1 MTRKTQICAVTL
13 AIVAALAA
21 PLAQRGIRER
31 HVVMTVLDRNGRPA
45 TKVEPADL
53 TVRENEIAR
62 EVLRVEPATD
72 RMQIAVL
79 VDTSAAAADALQ
91 DVRGGV
97 QSFVRTLLSKSPES
111 QISIVS
117 FGERPKTESDFSSNL
132 AAVEKGI
139 GRLFPVNDAGAYYME
154 AITEAVKNFKKRE
167 VVRPVI
173 VAFVIEGGPEFSSET
188 PEQVT
193 DALKSIGATLWT
205 ISLQGSRDQG
215 MDQER
220 RNRARVLAEST
231 EKSGGGRETI
241 LSPMGIKTTFD
252 LMAERLLAQ
261 FVVTYARPETLIPPE
276 RLEIT
281 SKRDG
286 LRILAPRWTGK

>member
-1 MTRKTQICAVTL
+1 
-13 AIVAALAA
+13 
-21 PLAQRGIRER
+21 
-31 HVVMTVLDRNGRPA
+31 
-45 TKVEPADL
+45 
-53 TVRENEIAR
+53 
-62 EVLRVEPATD
+62 
-72 RMQIAVL
+72 MQVAVL

-97 QSFVRTLLSKSPES
+97 QSFVRALLAKSPES
-111 QISIVS
+111 QISIMS
-117 FGERPKTESDFSSNL
+117 FGERPKTDAEFSSDV
-132 AAVEKGI
+132 AAVDKGI

-173 VAFVIEGGPEFSSET
+173 VAFVVEAGPEFSSET

-205 ISLQGSRDQG
+205 ISLQGTRDQG

-231 EKSGGGRETI
+231 ERSGGGRETI
-241 LSPMGIKTTFD
+241 LSPMAIKKTFEVI
-252 LMAERLLAQ
+252 AERLTSQ
-261 FVVTYARPETLIPPE
+261 FVVTYARPESLIPPE